1 MVRHLGCLSLFAGLG
16 LLGVRQL
23 AWMLTSSGE
32 GRARA
37 QRSVGSPIQRSA
49 TSAQMLPALSEQE
62 DYSGK
67 VYRVRSDTDMKGL
80 ADHVVREAEQGL
92 FCDSLGIRA
101 ASVVVKAC
109 ATAMTLD
116 FNGQIVAMALDWVT
130 KKPHGRAFREGAME
144 VTALRT
150 NYQLVEKRAE
160 PPKQSP
166 LLVGRTTNIGQLGG
180 AILGRI
186 QQSGEALIHVA
197 GPERTMAALRSIIA
211 ADRLWSVDD
220 KNTPEEARPPGPTL
234 RHCPLQKRALPL
246 SVSRSLSLP
255 LPPSLCLSV
264 SLSLSLS
271 LSLCLRVSQPRP
283 APPAAGSWC
292 QRPGKAM
299 LRARRT

>member
-1 MVRHLGCLSLFAGLG
+1 MVRRLGCLLLFAGLG

-23 AWMLTSSGE
+23 AWMLTLGE
-32 GRARA
+32 GRAHA
-37 QRSVGSPIQRSA
+37 ERSVGSPIQRRAS
-49 TSAQMLPALSEQE
+49 SAQMLPALSEQE

-80 ADHVVREAEQGL
+80 ADHVVREAGQGL

-150 NYQLVEKRAE
+150 HYQLVEKRVE
-160 PPKQSP
+160 PSKQSP

-220 KNTPEEARPPGPTL
+220 KNSNKKAGTTSAPHSP
-234 RHCPLQKRALPL
+234 
-246 SVSRSLSLP
+246 VSRS
-255 LPPSLCLSV
+255 
-264 SLSLSLS
+264 
-271 LSLCLRVSQPRP
+271 
-283 APPAAGSWC
+283 A
-292 QRPGKAM
+292 
-299 LRARRT
+299 